1 MTARRRLWLTLG
13 ACALLLVSGAAAAH
27 ASPYYRE
34 VARDGS
40 IYVFSSAQSYQ
51 RWRDT
56 GRIQGAISKPAYG
69 PGGETVVLDAEDAL
83 WYFDARHGGASPVE
97 PDDEARSEQAARGG
111 VFVGWK
117 DGRTRLQSKNALL
130 ELHNRVEFRWTESD
144 PDDDFRLPGT
154 AEAGDAKGSFRVRRA
169 KTELAG
175 WFWVPELTYELQ
187 LSWAG
192 PEPGASTDTPL
203 EDLVLS
209 YDVSK
214 KSTFAVTFG
223 QFKVP
228 LGRQEM
234 TSSSKL
240 QFCDRDILSGEFSR
254 GRDVGVM
261 LDGTVAKGKLSYAAG
276 IFNGN
281 PASRIENDNSKYQY
295 NAHLLFQPW
304 GEVGYSEGDF
314 ESTDRPLLALGAQF
328 ENNDLANA
336 TNATDF
342 DTTIFGAELVLKYRG
357 FSAFAEYFWRE
368 REPET
373 GASFGSN
380 GYHVQAGYF
389 LKRDKLELAFR
400 YASYDPTDAVA
411 GDDRTEIGGAV
422 NYFIHRHTL
431 KLQSDYRQLEDKGR
445 GLKAHE
451 LRVQTYLAF

>member
-1 MTARRRLWLTLG
+1 MTTRRTPRLTLG
-13 ACALLLVSGAAAAH
+13 VCAVLLLSAALAAD

-34 VARDGS
+34 VAKDGS
-40 IYVFSSAQSYQ
+40 IYVFTSAQSYQ

-56 GRIQGAISKPAYG
+56 GSSQGAISKPAYG
-69 PGGETVVLDAEDAL
+69 PQGETVVLDAEDAL
-83 WYFDARHGGASPVE
+83 WYFDARHGGAPAAQA
-97 PDDEARSEQAARGG
+97 DDEAQREKAARGG

-130 ELHNRVEFRWTESD
+130 ELHNRAEFRWTHND

-214 KSTFAVTFG
+214 KSTFMLTFG

-240 QFCDRDILSGEFSR
+240 QFCDRDVLSNEISH

-295 NAHLLFQPW
+295 NAHLLLQPW

-314 ESTDRPLLALGAQF
+314 ESAGHPLLALGAQF
-328 ENNDLANA
+328 ENNDLTDA

-342 DTTIFGAELVLKYRG
+342 ETTILGGELVFKYRG
-357 FSAFAEYFWRE
+357 FSLFGEYFWRE
-368 REPET
+368 RAPET
-373 GASFGSN
+373 GAAFDSN

-411 GDDRTEIGGAV
+411 GNDRTEIGGAV
-422 NYFIHRHTL
+422 NYFFHRHTL
-431 KLQSDYRQLEDKGR
+431 KLQSDFRQLEDKGR
-445 GLKAHE
+445 GTKAHE
-451 LRVQTYLAF
+451 LRVQTYVAF

>member
-1 MTARRRLWLTLG
+1 MTAPSSRWPALG
-13 ACALLLVSGAAAAH
+13 ACALLLALGASAAQ

-34 VARDGS
+34 VAKDGS
-40 IYVFSSAQSYQ
+40 IYVFTSAQSYQ

-56 GRIQGAISKPAYG
+56 GALQGAISKPAYG
-69 PGGETVVLDAEDAL
+69 PQGETVVLDAEDAL
-83 WYFDARHGGASPVE
+83 WYFDARHGGATAAQ
-97 PDDEARSEQAARGG
+97 PDDEAQREKAARGG

-130 ELHNRVEFRWTESD
+130 ELHNRAEFRWTQSD
-144 PDDDFRLPGT
+144 PDDDFQLPGT
-154 AEAGDAKGSFRVRRA
+154 AEPGDAKGSFRVRRA

-214 KSTFAVTFG
+214 KNTFMLTFG

-240 QFCDRDILSGEFSR
+240 QFCDRDILSNEISH

-314 ESTDRPLLALGAQF
+314 ESTGHPLLALGAQF
-328 ENNDLANA
+328 ENNDLTDA
-336 TNATDF
+336 TNATDL
-342 DTTIFGAELVLKYRG
+342 DTTILGGELVFKYRG
-357 FSAFAEYFWRE
+357 FSAFAEYFWRQ

-373 GASFGSN
+373 GARFDSN

-411 GDDRTEIGGAV
+411 GNDRTEIGGAV
-422 NYFIHRHTL
+422 NYFFHRHML
-431 KLQSDYRQLEDKGR
+431 KLQSDFRQLEDKGR
-445 GLKAHE
+445 GVKAHE